1 MIIYIRHGSDVYDDP
16 TYAHDQKI
24 VKNAENHED
33 IARVGLFLIEKY
45 GHPAMTICSPFQR
58 ARDTYNVLKKKNVLQ
73 PETKLYV
80 DTRVGRYFSSREK
93 EAGPEVRKETLKM
106 KPAIYESWQN
116 FKARVQKHVDQLST
130 DGYLKSRHKVVWVIT
145 HTLVIKEVAKYLN
158 FEMPEHYEFLQW
170 ACLRSHGPQ
179 YPISFLG
186 IGDGAKDPD
195 VLQIDLNRQKSN
207 RSNMQKDKG
216 KEKITEEVRDSKMR
230 KSRKK
235 RRHSDSDSS
244 DSDEDKSG
252 FVDDSDSSGYDDSG
266 NISLDIEEEN
276 PKKKSKR
283 KTKERRESRRVER
296 KAEKKMERKPEKT
309 HKSSRATRKTDNF
322 TVEDM
327 IEEKLEKEEA
337 ATRYKNRLK
346 GKPLDE
352 HINDH
357 FKSQPQFRIVKDKFE
372 KAKGGNIDDFVAAYN
387 GNRLNC

>member
-16 TYAHDQKI
+16 TYAHDQRV

-33 IARVGLFLIEKY
+33 IVRVGSFLIEKY
-45 GHPAMTICSPFQR
+45 GHPVMTICSPFQR

-73 PETKLYV
+73 QDAKLFV

-116 FKARVQKHVDQLST
+116 FKVRVQKHVDQLT
-130 DGYLKSRHKVVWVIT
+130 VEGHLKSRHNVVWVIT

-170 ACLRSHGPQ
+170 ACLRSHGSK

-195 VLQIDLNRQKSN
+195 VLQIDLHRQKGAKEAKEESH
-207 RSNMQKDKG
+207 KHKG
-216 KEKITEEVRDSKMR
+216 KNRMVEENVIETRAHKSK
-230 KSRKK
+230 KK
-235 RRHSDSDSS
+235 KRHSDSDS
-244 DSDEDKSG
+244 DSDDDKSG

-266 NISLDIEEEN
+266 NIGVDIEEDI
-276 PKKKSKR
+276 PKKKSK
-283 KTKERRESRRVER
+283 KSKHKEPIKV
-296 KAEKKMERKPEKT
+296 EKK
-309 HKSSRATRKTDNF
+309 HKSSRSTRKTNNF

-337 ATRYKNRLK
+337 VLKHKNRLR

-352 HINDH
+352 HMNEH
-357 FKSQPQFRIVKDKFE
+357 FKSQPQFRIVKDRFE
-372 KAKGGNIDDFVAAYN
+372 CAKGGNIDDFVAAYN
-387 GNRLNC
+387 GK

>member
-16 TYAHDQKI
+16 TYAHDQRV

-33 IARVGLFLIEKY
+33 IVRVGSFLIEKY
-45 GHPAMTICSPFQR
+45 GHPVMTICSPFQR

-73 PETKLYV
+73 QDAKLFV

-116 FKARVQKHVDQLST
+116 FKVRVQKHVDQLT
-130 DGYLKSRHKVVWVIT
+130 VEGHLKSRHNVVWVIT

-170 ACLRSHGPQ
+170 ACLRSHGSK

-195 VLQIDLNRQKSN
+195 VLQIDLHRQKGAKEAKEELH
-207 RSNMQKDKG
+207 RHKDKG
-216 KEKITEEVRDSKMR
+216 KNKMVEENVIETRVHKSK
-230 KSRKK
+230 KK
-235 RRHSDSDSS
+235 RRHSDSDS
-244 DSDEDKSG
+244 DSDDDKSG

-266 NISLDIEEEN
+266 NIGVDIEEDI
-276 PKKKSKR
+276 PKKKSK
-283 KTKERRESRRVER
+283 KSKHKEPIKV
-296 KAEKKMERKPEKT
+296 EKK
-309 HKSSRATRKTDNF
+309 HKSSRSTRKTNNF

-337 ATRYKNRLK
+337 VLKHKNRLR

-352 HINDH
+352 HMNEH
-357 FKSQPQFRIVKDKFE
+357 FKSQPQFRIVKDRFE
-372 KAKGGNIDDFVAAYN
+372 CAKGGNIDDFVAAYN
-387 GNRLNC
+387 GK

>member
-24 VKNAENHED
+24 VKNPENHED
-33 IARVGLFLIEKY
+33 IVRVGSFLIEKY
-45 GHPAMTICSPFQR
+45 GHPVMTICSPFQR

-73 PETKLYV
+73 PETKLFV

-106 KPAIYESWQN
+106 KPAIYESWNN
-116 FKARVQKHVDQLST
+116 FKIRVQKHVDQLAD
-130 DGYLKSRHKVVWVIT
+130 DGYLKSRHNVVWVIT

-170 ACLRSHGPQ
+170 ACLRSHGPK

-195 VLQIDLNRQKSN
+195 VLQIDLRRQKEARGEN
-207 RSNMQKDKG
+207 KPHRRRSKG
-216 KEKITEEVRDSKMR
+216 KEKMIEDVRETRIHKSK
-230 KSRKK
+230 KK
-235 RRHSDSDSS
+235 RRHSDSDSDS
-244 DSDEDKSG
+244 DNDSDEDKSG

-266 NISLDIEEEN
+266 NIGLDIEEEK
-276 PKKKSKR
+276 PKKKSKKPKHRDR
-283 KTKERRESRRVER
+283 KEG
-296 KAEKKMERKPEKT
+296 KKV
-309 HKSSRATRKTDNF
+309 HKSSQTKMRPENF

-327 IEEKLEKEEA
+327 IEEKIEKEEA
-337 ATRYKNRLK
+337 AIRYKNRLR

-352 HINDH
+352 HINEH
-357 FKSQPQFRIVKDKFE
+357 FKNQPQFRIVKDKFE

-387 GNRLNC
+387 GSRKC